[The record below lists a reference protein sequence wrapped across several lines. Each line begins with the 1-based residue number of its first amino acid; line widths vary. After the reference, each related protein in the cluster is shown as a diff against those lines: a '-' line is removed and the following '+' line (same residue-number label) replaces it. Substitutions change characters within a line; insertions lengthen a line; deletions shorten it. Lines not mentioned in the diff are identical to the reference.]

1 MQLLDSNLTDSY
13 SRDEVLR
20 CIHIGLLCV
29 QEDPAA
35 RPTMAIV
42 VNMLTSYSVSPPLP
56 QQPAFFVGNK
66 TELDKHISDKFAKS
80 KPLSVDT
87 ASITGLCPR

>member
-29 QEDPAA
+29 QEDPAV
-35 RPTMAIV
+35 RPTMANV
-42 VNMLTSYSVSPPLP
+42 VHMLNSYSVSPPLP
-56 QQPAFFVGNK
+56 QQPAFFIGSK
-66 TELDKHISDKFAKS
+66 TELNMHMTDKSTKS
-80 KPLSVDT
+80 KPLSVDSD
-87 ASITGLCPR
+87 SITELCPR